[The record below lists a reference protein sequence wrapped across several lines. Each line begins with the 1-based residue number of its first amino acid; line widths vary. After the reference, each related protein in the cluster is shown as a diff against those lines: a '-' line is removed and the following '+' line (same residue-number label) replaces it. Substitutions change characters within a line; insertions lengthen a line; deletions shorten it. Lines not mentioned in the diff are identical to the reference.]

1 MKNWERMETAPTN
14 GTPVLLWARIK
25 SIPPSGNDF
34 YPIVGFWYQ
43 SVEQWKVHPEH
54 LNEEEELI
62 PDYWSALPEPPPS

>member
-14 GTPVLLWARIK
+14 GTPVLLWARLK
-25 SIPPSGNDF
+25 VTPHDF
-34 YPIVGFWYQ
+34 YQIVGFWHP

-54 LNEEEELI
+54 LRQEEELF